1 MVSKRHMSSSTSK
14 MTQKFIVPSSM
25 NAGTVNTMKPT
36 QAPMSIFLRPTLS
49 EMRPDRKMNAM

>member
-1 MVSKRHMSSSTSK
+1 MVSRRHMNSSTIR
-14 MTQKFIVPSSM
+14 MTQKFIVPSSI

>member
-1 MVSKRHMSSSTSK
+1 

-25 NAGTVNTMKPT
+25 NAGTVNKMKPT